1 MSQFI
6 DRARILVASGKG
18 GDGAV
23 QWRREKYISA
33 GGPAGGDGARGGSV
47 ILVAT
52 EDLNTLLD
60 FRFNRKFKAEEG
72 GKGDI
77 KNMHGRS
84 GADIIIRV
92 PVGTV
97 VRDAKS
103 GRVLADLATNEATY
117 TAAKGGRGGRGNAR
131 FATATRQTPRFAE
144 PGTPGEE
151 RELDLE
157 LKLLADVGLAG
168 LPNAGKSSLIA
179 AISAARP
186 KIANYPFTTL
196 EPQLGVVSIGVG
208 EHFVVADIPG
218 LVEGASEGIGLGHDF
233 LRHIERCRLLIHLV
247 DASGG
252 MEGRDPLADF
262 EVIQKELAA
271 FTPELAARPMVV
283 ALSKLDLPEA
293 QEAAPALKAAL
304 EAKGF
309 EVFALSSA
317 TREGLD
323 DLVKSLYTRVQALP
337 PPIIF
342 TPEPEPEVA
351 YVPVEPTIVR
361 TKELWQVNHE
371 RLEREVSHL
380 DLEAPEAIVRFHRML
395 EDYRV
400 IQRLRELGVKDGD
413 TVAIGEFAFDFVD

>member
-6 DRARILVASGKG
+6 DRAKIQVASGKG

-47 ILVAT
+47 ILTAT

-77 KNMHGRS
+77 KRMHGRS
-84 GADIIIRV
+84 GEDIVVRV

-97 VRDAKS
+97 VRDAQT
-103 GRVLADLATNEATY
+103 GRLLADLAEAGATY
-117 TAAKGGRGGRGNAR
+117 VAAKGGRGGRGNAR
-131 FATATRQTPRFAE
+131 FATATRQAPRFAE

-151 RELDLE
+151 KELELE

-179 AISAARP
+179 SISAARP

-196 EPQLGVVSIGVG
+196 EPQLGVVSLGPG
-208 EHFVVADIPG
+208 EHFIVADIPG

-233 LRHIERCRLLIHLV
+233 LRHIERCRLLVHLV
-247 DASGG
+247 DASAA

-262 EVIQKELAA
+262 EVVQRELAA
-271 FTPELAARPMVV
+271 FSPELAERPLIV
-283 ALSKLDLPEA
+283 ALTKLDLPEA
-293 QEAAPALKAAL
+293 QEAAPALKAEL
-304 EAKGF
+304 EGRGF
-309 EVFALSSA
+309 EVVAISSA
-317 TREGLD
+317 NREGLD
-323 DLVKSLYTRVQALP
+323 ALCKLLFHRVQELP
-337 PPIIF
+337 PPIVF
-342 TPEPEPEVA
+342 TPDPEPEVA
-351 YVPVEPTIVR
+351 PPSVEATIVR
-361 TKELWQVNHE
+361 EKGLWQVNHP
-371 RLEREVSHL
+371 RLEREVLNL
-380 DLEAPEAIVRFHRML
+380 DLEAPEAIVRFHRL
-395 EDYRV
+395 LDEHRIV
-400 IQRLRELGVKDGD
+400 ERLRELGVQDGD